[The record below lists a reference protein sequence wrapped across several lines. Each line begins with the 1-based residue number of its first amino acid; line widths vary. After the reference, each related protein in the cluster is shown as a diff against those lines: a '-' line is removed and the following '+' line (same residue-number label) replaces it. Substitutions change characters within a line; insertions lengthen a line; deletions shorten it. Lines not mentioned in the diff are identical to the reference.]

1 MHLSLR
7 PFLPLIGLAF
17 GFLILAEA
25 VKALLAWRPKRKL
38 RCESLALFTEAE
50 EHFYRHLMQVFDST
64 IIVCPKVRLGDV
76 VEPHSSLDKKEI
88 WTARNQIN
96 RKHVDFVCL
105 RSDDLT
111 TVGVIELD
119 DSSHNRPDRQER
131 DKLVDEAL
139 RSASIPICHVKARRD
154 YNLASLADQ
163 ITTDFGWK
171 TTETK
176 SVTQGNA

>member
-7 PFLPLIGLAF
+7 PFLPLIGLAL
-17 GFLILAEA
+17 GFLILAEV
-25 VKALLAWRPKRKL
+25 VKALLAWRPKQKI
-38 RCESLALFTEAE
+38 RCQSLALFTEAE
-50 EHFYRHLMQVFDST
+50 EHFYRHLMQVFDSA

-76 VEPHSSLDKKEI
+76 LEPHGSLGKKES
-88 WTARNQIN
+88 WSALNQIN

-119 DSSHNRPDRQER
+119 DSSHNRQDRQER

-139 RSASIPICHVKARRD
+139 RSASIPICHVKVRRNYD
-154 YNLASLADQ
+154 LALLADQ

-171 TTETK
+171 TTEAK
-176 SVTQGNA
+176 SVTPRN